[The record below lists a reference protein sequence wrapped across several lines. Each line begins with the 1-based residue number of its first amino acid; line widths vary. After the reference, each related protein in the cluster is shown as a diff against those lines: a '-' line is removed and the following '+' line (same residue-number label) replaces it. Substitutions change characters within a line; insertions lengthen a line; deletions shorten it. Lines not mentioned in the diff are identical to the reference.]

1 MIMEMSARLFLM
13 SIALV
18 ASVVN
23 IFLLIGLL
31 NAYWKTYK
39 EVKSEFTIGLLYFA
53 TFLLLQNFVSAIF
66 LAIPLI
72 IPVELNVSDIHGP
85 QLPLFLINM
94 VQLVALTI
102 LYKITKK

>member
-1 MIMEMSARLFLM
+1 MIMEMSTSLFLM
-13 SIALV
+13 SIALL

-66 LAIPLI
+66 LAVPLI
-72 IPVELNVSDIHGP
+72 IPVELHVSDIRGP
-85 QLPLFLINM
+85 QLPLFLINL
-94 VQLVALTI
+94 VQLIALTI